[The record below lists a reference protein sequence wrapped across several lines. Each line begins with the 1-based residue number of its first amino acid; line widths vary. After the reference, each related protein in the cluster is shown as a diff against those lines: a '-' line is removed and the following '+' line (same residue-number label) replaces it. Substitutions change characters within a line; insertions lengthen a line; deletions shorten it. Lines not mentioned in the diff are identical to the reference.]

1 MSGELVLLTKAAL
14 VRVLAQEIGLEELA
28 GLLLLCFI
36 VPLFS
41 CEKRRIEGGG
51 VVELTL

>member
-28 GLLLLCFI
+28 GLLTNISTQILA
-36 VPLFS
+36 
-41 CEKRRIEGGG
+41 
-51 VVELTL
+51 